1 MKEKVVFFPRST
13 LHGEAQ
19 QFSTTTLSILIS
31 VEPVVDTCEQGAYEL
46 PDNRQ
51 RVLSCSIV

>member
-31 VEPVVDTCEQGAYEL
+31 VEPVVDTCEQEL
-46 PDNRQ
+46 M
-51 RVLSCSIV
+51 SCPIIDREY